1 VCIKDIMTSIEA
13 IEKLAKRRGFF
24 YPSCEIYGGFK
35 GFYDYGHLG
44 TLLKR
49 KLENLWRKHFLDE
62 NNFFEI
68 QPSNIMHEKVFE
80 ASGHLKSFVD
90 PAVKCEKCG
99 AIHRADQIIEE
110 KLKRTFEG
118 VTPEEL
124 TKLIK
129 IHEIKCPNCG
139 GKLKEVGVLNMMFP
153 VEIGAEKEV
162 KGYLRP
168 ETAQGVYVSFSRQFE
183 TLRKKLPLGLAIIGK
198 AYRNEISPRQLLIRM
213 REFTQAELQIF
224 FDPEKI
230 NEHEKWD
237 DVKDYKLILLPVSQR
252 NKKTVRLSCND
263 VNTKL
268 KLPKFYVYYM
278 AKTQKFFLEKLRI
291 PEEKFRFKE
300 LTEEEK
306 AFYNKI
312 HWDIEINL
320 ESLGDFK
327 EIGGIHYRSE
337 HDLAGHERVS
347 KKDQKVFFENKKFIP
362 HVLELSFGVDRM
374 IFSLLDLFY
383 FEEKDRTILK
393 LPTSI
398 APITVSVFPLVN
410 KNGLDKKAKEVYE
423 KMKSWFDAFY
433 DDSGS
438 IGRRYARSDE
448 IGTPFSITI
457 DYQTMEDDTV
467 TVRDRDTKKQER
479 VKITELTNYICKRFN

>member
-1 VCIKDIMTSIEA
+1 MASMEV

-44 TLLKR
+44 TLMKR
-49 KLENLWRKHFLDE
+49 KFENLWRKHFLDE

-68 QPSNIMHEKVFE
+68 EPSNIMHEKVFE

-90 PAVKCEKCG
+90 PAVKCKGCG
-99 AIHRADQIIEE
+99 TIHRADQLIEQE
-110 KLKRTFEG
+110 LKRTFEG

-124 TKLIK
+124 TRLIR
-129 IHEIKCPNCG
+129 IHDIKCPNCG
-139 GKLKEVGVLNMMFP
+139 GELKEVGVLNMMFP
-153 VEIGAEKEV
+153 VEIGAEKEI

-168 ETAQGVYVSFSRQFE
+168 ETAQGAYVSFSRQFE
-183 TLRKKLPLGLAIIGK
+183 VLRKKLPLGLAIIGR

-224 FDPEKI
+224 FDPDKI
-230 NEHEKWD
+230 NEHEKWSEIEEYELIVLPASRRD
-237 DVKDYKLILLPVSQR
+237 KDVIK
-252 NKKTVRLSCND
+252 LSCKM
-263 VNTKL
+263 VNSKL
-268 KLPKFYVYYM
+268 GLPKFYVYYM
-278 AKTQKFFLEKLRI
+278 AKIQKFFLEKLKI
-291 PEEKFRFKE
+291 PESKFRFKE

-312 HWDIEINL
+312 HWDVEIYL
-320 ESLGDFK
+320 ESLKGFK
-327 EIGGIHYRSE
+327 EIGGIHYRAE
-337 HDLAGHERVS
+337 HDLSGHEKVS
-347 KKDQKVFFENKKFIP
+347 KKEQKVFFNNKKFIP
-362 HVLELSFGVDRM
+362 HVLELSFGVDRVL
-374 IFSLLDLFY
+374 FSLLDIFY
-383 FEEKDRTILK
+383 EEKEDRNILK
-393 LPTSI
+393 LPPNI

-410 KNGLDKKAKEVYE
+410 KNGLDKRAREIYEELKEQ
-423 KMKSWFDAFY
+423 FDIFY

-448 IGTPFSITI
+448 IGTPFSITV
-457 DYQTMEDDTV
+457 DYQTLEDETV

-479 VKITELTNYICKRFN
+479 VKIKELAEFLKKIIF